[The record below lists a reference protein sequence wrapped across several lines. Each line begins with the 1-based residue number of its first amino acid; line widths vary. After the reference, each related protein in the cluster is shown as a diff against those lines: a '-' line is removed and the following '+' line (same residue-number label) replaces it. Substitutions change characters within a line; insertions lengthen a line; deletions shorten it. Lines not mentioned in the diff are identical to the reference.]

1 MSKKTE
7 ALMSTFKNE
16 EVVVIHSANE
26 SFYGSMAG
34 FEDTLRTV
42 ALVKVDKSLS
52 ISKKLEI
59 AFTKTNSINEAWW
72 SNEGVTPMF
81 PDAACRSTS
90 VGDMVIIGTEKYKCE
105 MSGWSK
111 V

>member
-1 MSKKTE
+1 
-7 ALMSTFKNE
+7 MSTFKNE
-16 EVVVIHSANE
+16 EVVVIHSA
-26 SFYGSMAG
+26 